1 MHVGLQEETT
11 TPNSSNAALALTQE
25 DIALIV
31 KEINL
36 GNSTAF
42 KKFFLELYPEVF
54 CFLYRYTRDREAA
67 KDLTQEAFVRF
78 WHARER
84 IDADQGP
91 RIYLYRIARNLALD
105 NAREQKRTRRT
116 SDLAEDILVRLSY
129 DPSDAYD
136 CSLAADKLQQSLS
149 LLPERCRAV
158 FILSRYHDFSYQQIA
173 RSLDI
178 SIQTVKNQMNKALSL
193 LRKCL
198 ADELE

>member
-1 MHVGLQEETT
+1 M
-11 TPNSSNAALALTQE
+11 ALAQE
-25 DIALIV
+25 DIAWIV
-31 KEINL
+31 REINL
-36 GNSTAF
+36 GNAAAF
-42 KKFFLELYPEVF
+42 KKFFQELYPQLF

-78 WHARER
+78 WQARER
-84 IDADQGP
+84 IDADLGP
-91 RIYLYRIARNLALD
+91 RFYLYRIARNLALD

-116 SDLAEDILVRLSY
+116 SDLAEDVLVRLSY
-129 DPSDAYD
+129 DPSDAYN

-149 LLPERCRAV
+149 VLPERCRAV
-158 FILSRYHDFSYQQIA
+158 FILSRYHDFSYGEIA